1 MRQMDVSAMDDENF
15 RDVGEYV
22 NFIVENNLIK
32 EGLLLRSGKIDFVED
47 LKKVGC
53 PKSIINLRKQK
64 DKKIEGVNQYDFP
77 KADEVDVY
85 EWQNKKTRLWTG
97 KILKTINQK
106 SFKLPLLIHCA
117 FGKDRTGV
125 IIASILSI
133 LKVPESVILEEYKL
147 SEGKLKEKE
156 MEELV
161 YQLHDYEWSE
171 LDVDPSDFEQMFLES
186 PPPIRTSLLG

>member
-1 MRQMDVSAMDDENF
+1 M
-15 RDVGEYV
+15 
-22 NFIVENNLIK
+22 
-32 EGLLLRSGKIDFVED
+32 
-47 LKKVGC
+47 
-53 PKSIINLRKQK
+53 
-64 DKKIEGVNQYDFP
+64 
-77 KADEVDVY
+77 
-85 EWQNKKTRLWTG
+85 
-97 KILKTINQK
+97 
-106 SFKLPLLIHCA
+106 IHCA